1 MTMKHGLLPEDRPQD
16 HGAVREASTVAS
28 LLDVLGDATRLAIL
42 RHLHGGEHRVVEL
55 TEHLGLAQSTVSQHL
70 AILRSAGLISSHS
83 HGRANVSRIENPE
96 AIEQVLADAK
106 AQGIHGKETTPFLL
120 ARVKDLT
127 GGDSLDS
134 NIQLVYNNA
143 RLAARTACALQ
154 TLEQA

>member
-83 HGRANVSRIENPE
+83 HGRANVSRCGPRRR
-96 AIEQVLADAK
+96 Q
-106 AQGIHGKETTPFLL
+106 
-120 ARVKDLT
+120 R
-127 GGDSLDS
+127 
-134 NIQLVYNNA
+134 
-143 RLAARTACALQ
+143 
-154 TLEQA
+154 

>member
-16 HGAVREASTVAS
+16 HGAVREA
-28 LLDVLGDATRLAIL
+28 ATRLAIL

-96 AIEQVLADAK
+96 AIEQVLAAAESLAAVISADGASR
-106 AQGIHGKETTPFLL
+106 GKEP
-120 ARVKDLT
+120 
-127 GGDSLDS
+127 
-134 NIQLVYNNA
+134 Q
-143 RLAARTACALQ
+143 
-154 TLEQA
+154 

>member
-42 RHLHGGEHRVVEL
+42 RHLHGGEEL

-96 AIEQVLADAK
+96 AIEQVLAAAESLAAVISADGASR
-106 AQGIHGKETTPFLL
+106 GKEP
-120 ARVKDLT
+120 
-127 GGDSLDS
+127 
-134 NIQLVYNNA
+134 Q
-143 RLAARTACALQ
+143 
-154 TLEQA
+154 

>member
-55 TEHLGLAQSTVSQHL
+55 TEHLGLGLAQSTVSQHL

-96 AIEQVLADAK
+96 AIEQVLAAAESLAAVISAD
-106 AQGIHGKETTPFLL
+106 GVSRGKEP
-120 ARVKDLT
+120 
-127 GGDSLDS
+127 
-134 NIQLVYNNA
+134 Q
-143 RLAARTACALQ
+143 
-154 TLEQA
+154 

>member
-96 AIEQVLADAK
+96 AIEQVLSAAE
-106 AQGIHGKETTPFLL
+106 A
-120 ARVKDLT
+120 
-127 GGDSLDS
+127 
-134 NIQLVYNNA
+134 
-143 RLAARTACALQ
+143 LAAIICADGASRDKEPQ
-154 TLEQA
+154 

>member
-70 AILRSAGLISSHS
+70 AILRSAGIAATAPSTPPATPLATP
-83 HGRANVSRIENPE
+83 RATPSVTFR
-96 AIEQVLADAK
+96 
-106 AQGIHGKETTPFLL
+106 TT
-120 ARVKDLT
+120 R
-127 GGDSLDS
+127 
-134 NIQLVYNNA
+134 
-143 RLAARTACALQ
+143 
-154 TLEQA
+154 

>member
-83 HGRANVSRIENPE
+83 QGRANVSRIENPE
-96 AIEQVLADAK
+96 AIEQVLAAAESLAAVISADGASR
-106 AQGIHGKETTPFLL
+106 GKEP
-120 ARVKDLT
+120 
-127 GGDSLDS
+127 
-134 NIQLVYNNA
+134 Q
-143 RLAARTACALQ
+143 
-154 TLEQA
+154 